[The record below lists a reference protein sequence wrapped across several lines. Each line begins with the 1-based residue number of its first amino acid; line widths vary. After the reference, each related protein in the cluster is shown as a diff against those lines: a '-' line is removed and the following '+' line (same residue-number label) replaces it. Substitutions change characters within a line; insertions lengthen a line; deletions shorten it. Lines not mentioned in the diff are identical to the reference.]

1 MKPILIVIATLV
13 WLYVLRL
20 LRLSELRAWRMA
32 VGSAGLFALL
42 MLGLQPVLTD
52 PLIKAVSA
60 LAGVVG
66 TLTNTFATYFK
77 FGIMYIPI
85 ATGSITLQVDLEC
98 CGIIELSA
106 FLSLLTFFDVYSRV
120 EKVLVG
126 IVGSVLLIVFN
137 ALRIVIICLSVH
149 YFGLE
154 AYHITHMFIG
164 RIFFYVCSVLLYFY
178 VFTKPH
184 ILQMKIG
191 KFSYGTNKADT

>member
-1 MKPILIVIATLV
+1 MNPILLVIATVV

-20 LRLSELRAWRMA
+20 LRLAGLRAWRMA
-32 VGSAGLFALL
+32 VGSAGMFALL
-42 MLGLQPVLTD
+42 MLGFQPLLTQ
-52 PLIKAVSA
+52 PLIRAVSA

-66 TLTNTFATYFK
+66 TLTDTFATYFK

-120 EKVLVG
+120 EKIMVG
-126 IVGSVLLIVFN
+126 IIGSALLILFN
-137 ALRIVIICLSVH
+137 AMRIVIICLSVH
-149 YFGLE
+149 FFGLD

-164 RIFFYVCSVLLYFY
+164 RIFFYLCSVLLYFY